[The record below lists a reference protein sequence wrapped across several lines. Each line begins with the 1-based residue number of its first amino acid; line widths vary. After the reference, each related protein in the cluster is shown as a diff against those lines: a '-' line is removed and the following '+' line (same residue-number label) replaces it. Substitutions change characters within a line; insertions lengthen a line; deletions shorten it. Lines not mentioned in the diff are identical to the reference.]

1 MKVRHLK
8 YRQSY
13 MSYLALEHR
22 AASAQFLPTS
32 LPTFLTLVPSC
43 AKNPKPDPK
52 IEELLTSMGLNP
64 APASA
69 PVIEPAPVEHEVKTY
84 TVVRKKDGVLVAEY
98 RTLEEAEVAIA
109 TAKRQKKAALELLSS
124 VMASI

>member
-13 MSYLALEHR
+13 MSYLACGVAQ
-22 AASAQFLPTS
+22 AASQFQQSFLNMFPSLAQ
-32 LPTFLTLVPSC
+32 
-43 AKNPKPDPK
+43 NHEPDPK

-69 PVIEPAPVEHEVKTY
+69 PVIEPAPVEPEAKTY

-124 VMASI
+124 VMADI

>member
-13 MSYLALEHR
+13 MSYLAGGV
-22 AASAQFLPTS
+22 AQASAQFRQSFLNMFPS
-32 LPTFLTLVPSC
+32 L
-43 AKNPKPDPK
+43 AQNPKPDPK

-64 APASA
+64 APTSA
-69 PVIEPAPVEHEVKTY
+69 TAIEPEPAEPEVKTY
-84 TVVRKKDGVLVAEY
+84 TVVRKKDGVVAGEY
-98 RTLEEAEVAIA
+98 QTLGEAEAAIA
-109 TAKRQKKAALELLSS
+109 AAKRQKKAALELLSS